1 MTYRLAIF
9 DMAGTTVQD
18 PGGLVAE
25 VLAQALAGA
34 GITVAADAA
43 RPLMG
48 YDKPEAIRRLL
59 RAHDAAA
66 IADDEAAV
74 ARIHVDFVARMITC
88 YRTDPRVQP
97 MPGAEDVFAQ
107 LRARGM
113 RVALNTAFSRD
124 IAETIVARFGWLDRA
139 VIDDLVAADD
149 VPAGRPQPYMIE
161 TLRIRAGN
169 VAATAVVKIGDT
181 EVDIAE
187 GRNAGVGKVVSVTTG
202 AFTREELLPYG
213 PDAVIDDLSEL
224 AILLD

>member
-1 MTYRLAIF
+1 MTYSLAVF

-18 PGGLVAE
+18 PGLVAE
-25 VLAQALAGA
+25 ALAQALG
-34 GITVAADAA
+34 GHGVEVAADAA

-66 IADDEAAV
+66 LADDAAAV
-74 ARIHVDFVARMITC
+74 ARIHDDFVARMIAC

-107 LRARGM
+107 LRARGV

-124 IAETIVARFGWLDRA
+124 IADTIVARFGWRERG

-149 VPAGRPQPYMIE
+149 VPAGRPQPFMIQ
-161 TLRIRAGN
+161 TLRTRAGDI
-169 VAATAVVKIGDT
+169 AASAVVKIGDT

-202 AFTREELLPYG
+202 AFTREELLPYR

-224 AILLD
+224 AALLG

>member
-1 MTYRLAIF
+1 MSYRLAVF

-25 VLAQALAGA
+25 VLAQALGA
-34 GITVAADAA
+34 HGIEVAADAA

-66 IADDEAAV
+66 TADDETAV
-74 ARIHVDFVARMITC
+74 TRIHDDFVVRMIAC
-88 YRTDPRVQP
+88 YRSDPRVQP
-97 MPGAEDVFAQ
+97 MPGVEDVFAQ
-107 LRARGM
+107 LRTRGV

-124 IAETIVARFGWLDRA
+124 IAEAIVARFGWRERG

-149 VPAGRPQPYMIE
+149 VPAGRPQPYMID
-161 TLRIRAGN
+161 TLRTRAGD
-169 VAATAVVKIGDT
+169 VAAAAVVKIGDT

-202 AFTREELLPYG
+202 AFTRQELLPYR
-213 PDAVIDDLSEL
+213 PDAVIDDLREL
-224 AILLD
+224 AALLD

>member
-1 MTYRLAIF
+1 MTYSLAVF

-18 PGGLVAE
+18 PGLVAE
-25 VLAQALAGA
+25 ALAQALGA
-34 GITVAADAA
+34 HGVEVAADAA

-66 IADDEAAV
+66 LAEDEAAV
-74 ARIHVDFVARMITC
+74 ARIHVDFVARMIAC

-107 LRARGM
+107 LRARGV

-124 IAETIVARFGWLDRA
+124 IAEAIVARFGWRERG

-149 VPAGRPQPYMIE
+149 VPAGRPQPFMIE
-161 TLRIRAGN
+161 TLRARAGD
-169 VAATAVVKIGDT
+169 VAASAVVKIGDT

-187 GRNAGVGKVVSVTTG
+187 GRNAGVGKVISVTTG
-202 AFTREELLPYG
+202 AFTRQELLPYQ
-213 PDAVIDDLSEL
+213 PDAVIDDLREL
-224 AILLD
+224 SALLA